1 MPLPYS
7 EALVLRVNELF
18 YDLANG
24 QYEDIH
30 TEMIGGERQRW
41 RKNITTYLRLE
52 EPITLADLGSGAGL
66 VAITIGDLLR
76 AEDTFICADLS
87 GGMLEV
93 ARANILAEPRRPRF
107 EFRKIEGETPIR
119 LPFEDASL
127 DAVTMNS
134 VLHHIKDTD
143 GYMHEIER
151 VLKPGGLFF
160 VAHEPNRHFVRH
172 PLLRL
177 NYGITKL
184 ILLPRHTAMNVL
196 KRTGLYGIAARTY
209 YRFNLEKKGRA
220 EALIGTI
227 NRTLRSEG
235 LITEDLTLDELGG
248 ITDIRDSEGFEPEK
262 LWPHSELLHL
272 ETYNHMLLVSIK
284 HAGRNMVSRYEGFLR
299 RRFPGKGATFFA
311 VFRKLLLMLMISLP
325 LLTGCSSLTLP
336 EERAHISNLR
346 QLTFGGENAEGYFS
360 FDETR
365 FVYQRTHP
373 DGGDKCDQ
381 IYLYDLRTGY
391 ERRIST
397 GYGRTTCSYFLP
409 GDSLV
414 LYASTHLGDSACP
427 PPPDLSHGYTWAL
440 FPNYDIFV
448 ADTTG
453 HIVRRLTNSPGYDAE
468 ATVSPLGDKIIFTST
483 RTGDIELFSMKLD
496 GSDVRQ
502 LTNIPGYD
510 GGAFYS
516 WDGKK
521 IVFRASRPTEKE
533 LEPYRKLLGQGL
545 VRPSR
550 MELQVMDADGGN
562 LRQITNNGAANFG
575 PFWHPDNKHIIFAS
589 NMDDPKGRNFDLYII
604 REDGTGLRR
613 ITWNESFDGFPMF
626 TRDGRRLIFASNRNG
641 AKPGDT
647 NLFLCDFELGD

>member
-1 MPLPYS
+1 
-7 EALVLRVNELF
+7 
-18 YDLANG
+18 
-24 QYEDIH
+24 
-30 TEMIGGERQRW
+30 MI
-41 RKNITTYLRLE
+41 K
-52 EPITLADLGSGAGL
+52 
-66 VAITIGDLLR
+66 
-76 AEDTFICADLS
+76 
-87 GGMLEV
+87 
-93 ARANILAEPRRPRF
+93 
-107 EFRKIEGETPIR
+107 K
-119 LPFEDASL
+119 
-127 DAVTMNS
+127 
-134 VLHHIKDTD
+134 
-143 GYMHEIER
+143 
-151 VLKPGGLFF
+151 
-160 VAHEPNRHFVRH
+160 
-172 PLLRL
+172 
-177 NYGITKL
+177 
-184 ILLPRHTAMNVL
+184 
-196 KRTGLYGIAARTY
+196 TGLYGLASRTY
-209 YRFNLEKKGRA
+209 YRCNHEKRRVAENL
-220 EALIGTI
+220 IDTI
-227 NRTLRSEG
+227 NATLQREG
-235 LITEDLTLDELGG
+235 LITHDLSLDEIGA
-248 ITDIRDSEGFEPEK
+248 ITDIRDSEGFEPEN
-262 LWPHSELLHL
+262 LWPRSELLHL

-284 HAGRNMVSRYEGFLR
+284 HAERKGVSRYEEFLR

-311 VFRKLLLMLMISLP
+311 LFRKLAVLLLFLP
-325 LLTGCSSLTLP
+325 FLSACSSLTLP

-373 DGGDKCDQ
+373 DVGEKCDQ
-381 IYLYDLRTGY
+381 IFLYDLRTGY
-391 ERRIST
+391 QRRIST

-427 PPPDLSHGYTWAL
+427 PPPDLSQGYTWAL
-440 FPNYDIFV
+440 FPDYDIFV
-448 ADTTG
+448 ADTAG
-453 HIVRRLTNSPGYDAE
+453 HIIRRLTNSPGYDAE

-533 LEPYRKLLGQGL
+533 LDRYRTLLGQHL

-562 LRQITNNGAANFG
+562 IRQITNNGAANFG

-604 REDGTGLRR
+604 GEDGSGLKR

-626 TRDGRRLIFASNRNG
+626 THDGRHLIFASNRNG

-647 NLFLCDFELGD
+647 NLFICDFELGD